1 MGILILF
8 FQWLEFWPYSPKQ
21 WNSDSILPIIG
32 ILTLS
37 FQTLEFSTYPFK
49 HWKCDLNLTN
59 IGILSLLFQTLES
72 WLYRSKHW
80 NSDLILPNTGIL
92 TLSFHIL
99 EFWPYPFK
107 HWNSDLF
114 VPNIGILTYLFQTLE
129 FWPCPST
136 GPIQYPKL
144 SRLEEQGF
152 LMVEVSLVK
161 ESKVIC
167 SLDSFLELFTYC
179 CHPGCANQAI
189 IKHHTIG
196 LTLIVNWKCR
206 SGQ

>member
-1 MGILILF
+1 MTGVLTLFFQTLEFWLYPSNYWNSQPILSNTEIVILIL
-8 FQWLEFWPYSPKQ
+8 QTLEFLAYYSKHVNLDYIVP
-21 WNSDSILPIIG
+21 NIG

-37 FQTLEFSTYPFK
+37 FQTLEF
-49 HWKCDLNLTN
+49 
-59 IGILSLLFQTLES
+59 
-72 WLYRSKHW
+72 WLYPSTDW
-80 NSDLILPNTGIL
+80 NSDFIFL
-92 TLSFHIL
+92 
-99 EFWPYPFK
+99 K
-107 HWNSDLF
+107 
-114 VPNIGILTYLFQTLE
+114 IGILTYLFQTLE

-167 SLDSFLELFTYC
+167 SLDSLLELFKYC